1 MQEENGSIWYKIVPN
16 KKYRVFKR
24 VFNDTSYYSIRVGQK
39 NIDNK
44 TEYFSIPIHFRS
56 GVSLPTDSEIII
68 KRGVENLRANR
79 LDKYNPIHS
88 IMVLEY
94 ELIPNK
100 EHEDKIALDDYKSTM
115 LEQQENDMYVDFG
128 DDITIDEEELGF

>member
-100 EHEDKIALDDYKSTM
+100 VHEDKIALDDYKSTM